1 MIFEDSDPAEQ
12 TELIIRVISS
22 WSAAN
27 VCLCNGNH
35 GIKLLH
41 NDFIFNLI
49 KNIFLNIYNK
59 LLLSISKS
67 SKDYESS

>member
-35 GIKLLH
+35 AIKLLH

-59 LLLSISKS
+59 LLLSIFKS